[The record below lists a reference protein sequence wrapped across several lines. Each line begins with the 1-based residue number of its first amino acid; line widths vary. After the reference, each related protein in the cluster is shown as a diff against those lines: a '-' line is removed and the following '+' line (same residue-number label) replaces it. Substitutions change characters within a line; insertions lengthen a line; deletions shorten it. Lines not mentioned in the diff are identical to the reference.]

1 MGAVYTQL
9 SLSERRKIESWWHAK
24 VPVSE
29 MARVLKRH
37 KSTIFREIKRN
48 FWADDAFPKK
58 YAGYFGHAAQLQTDK
73 RRSVQRKLIRHP
85 DLRKTV
91 VARIKQ
97 GWTPEQIG
105 NRMIYEGAALR
116 VCQETIYRYIYS
128 KEGMDQELWW
138 YLPEHRKARRPRR
151 ARKRQ
156 KPRWIH
162 KRSATPA
169 KNPA

>member
-9 SLSERRKIESWWHAK
+9 SLRERRRIEDWWHAK
-24 VPVSE
+24 VPVRE

-58 YAGYFGHAAQLQTDK
+58 YAGYFRHPAQLQTNR

-85 DLRKTV
+85 ELCKTV
-91 VARIKQ
+91 VQRIKQ

-105 NRMIYEGAALR
+105 NRMIYEGAKLR
-116 VCQETIYRYIYS
+116 VCQETIYRNIYS
-128 KEGMDQELWW
+128 NEGMAQELW
-138 YLPEHRKARRPRR
+138 
-151 ARKRQ
+151 
-156 KPRWIH
+156 
-162 KRSATPA
+162 
-169 KNPA
+169 